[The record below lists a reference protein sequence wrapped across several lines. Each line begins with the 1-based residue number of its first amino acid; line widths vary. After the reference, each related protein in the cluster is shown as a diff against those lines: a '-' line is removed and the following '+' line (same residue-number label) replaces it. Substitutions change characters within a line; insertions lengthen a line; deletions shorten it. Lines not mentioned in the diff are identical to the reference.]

1 MSVMRRLRCLRSSLL
16 AMCVLAGLSAF
27 GAEWPRP
34 FPELRPTG
42 ATAGWRLEATLDLP
56 YGAARV
62 RLEAAML
69 AEGWRA
75 LHTVVLP
82 SGGGEL
88 FLWQKEGR
96 QVLTLL
102 RRTGANRCGLS
113 MGEG

>member
-16 AMCVLAGLSAF
+16 AICVLAGLPAF
-27 GAEWPRP
+27 GAAWPRP

-42 ATAGWRLEATLDLP
+42 AVAGWRQEARLSLP

-69 AEGWRA
+69 AGGWRVLHAVA
-75 LHTVVLP
+75 LP
-82 SGGGEL
+82 RGGGEL
-88 FLWQKEGR
+88 LLWQKADR
-96 QVLTLL
+96 RVLTLL
-102 RRTGANRCGLS
+102 RRTGANRCSLS